1 MARKFL
7 YIVLGLTVLVIAAL
21 AVLRIWA
28 DDLTALAFV
37 PSARFQAQPALEA
50 KVYDDPA
57 MWIARPGLGDKDLSR
72 WLPQGFAPTPDQAA
86 ERAAVFFVH
95 PTSYL
100 ARDKWNGPL
109 DDAESRDRAELFVK
123 AMASPF
129 NASTEVWAPRYRQ
142 AAFGAFLT
150 ADPQATQALDLAYGD
165 VGLAFDRFLANIGP
179 DQPIVLAGHSQGAF
193 LLTRLLRDR
202 VAGQPLAHRIV
213 AAYVIGWPVSPARDL
228 PAMGLPACAAPAQTG
243 CVVSWLSFADPA
255 DPGMVLK
262 GYAHRLA
269 LDGKPPASQA
279 ADGQAAPSQT
289 AATPTTTTQTTGAD
303 AFLCTNP
310 LTGAIG
316 GAAEAKANHGTLV
329 PDADLRNGK
338 MVPGQVPAR
347 CGADGFLHIGDPPD
361 MGRYVL
367 PGNNYHVY
375 DIPLFWA
382 NLRADVAR
390 REAAWKPAG

>member
-28 DDLTALAFV
+28 DDLTELAFV
-37 PSARFQAQPALEA
+37 PSAKFQAQPALEA

-72 WLPQGFAPTPDQAA
+72 WLPQGFQPTSEAA

-100 ARDKWNGPL
+100 ARDNWNGPL

-165 VGLAFDRFLANIGP
+165 VSLAFDRFLANIGP

-202 VAGQPLAHRIV
+202 VAGQPLARRIV

-269 LDGKPPASQA
+269 LDGNPPASQA
-279 ADGQAAPSQT
+279 AASQT
-289 AATPTTTTQTTGAD
+289 AGAD
-303 AFLCTNP
+303 VFLCTNP

-316 GAAEAKANHGTLV
+316 GSAEAKANIGTLV

-338 MVPGQVPAR
+338 IVTGQVPAR
-347 CGADGFLHIGDPPD
+347 CGPDGFLHIGDPPD